1 MIEILLL
8 KNSDVFWKNSVVSS
22 LVKLVLQTFLEDSKE
37 IKREILDIAK
47 SKEGEF
53 ILRKYSSKIDT
64 EILM

>member
-64 EILM
+64 EILI